1 MLLPVAR
8 LFRRTGA
15 KAVFVLIVGA
25 LTLFVLS
32 VSIPDRLSHY
42 VAPKHNSGLSYGENG
57 LAHNFI
63 SGQAVHPIEELM
75 ARGRAKWEDLIS
87 R

>member
-15 KAVFVLIVGA
+15 KVVFILIVGA
-25 LTLFVLS
+25 LILFVLS
-32 VSIPDRLSHY
+32 SSIADRLSHR
-42 VAPKHNSGLSYGENG
+42 VAPKRNSGLSYGDNG
-57 LAHNFI
+57 LAHVLL